1 MSPHLIAPIVLAVLT
16 GLLVV
21 VTVLSF
27 LHISHGFFRV
37 FSFPRLQ
44 FCVAAVGLFLAS
56 LILLDR
62 PNWEWVLLSAQI
74 ACFIA
79 QGWAIA
85 QFLPVRPSQSDV
97 YDGPPDQPNMVSVL
111 SYNVKMSNVRFQEAI
126 DLVRLHQ
133 PDIAIFMEADD
144 KWDRAMSA
152 LADDWP
158 DHVREPLD
166 NSYGMLL
173 YSRLPLS
180 DTSIMHLTMEEVPSI
195 VATVALPNGAPF
207 RLYCVHPEPP
217 VPFADS
223 VGRDAELLRVARLVT
238 EETLPTIVCGDLND
252 VAWSHTT
259 RLFQRMSRL
268 LDPRVG
274 RGFFNT
280 FDARY
285 WFMRWPLDHL
295 FHDARFALVSMRR
308 LPNIGSDHFPIIFQF
323 ALTDGTGDA
332 RRPPENDADDR
343 DEADKISSDAN
354 DLDRRAIGEDW
365 EK

>member
-1 MSPHLIAPIVLAVLT
+1 MIALIVLGVLT
-16 GLLVV
+16 GLLAV
-21 VTVLSF
+21 VTILSF
-27 LHISHGFFRV
+27 LHISHGFYRV

-44 FCVAAVGLFLAS
+44 FCVAAIVLSLATLLF
-56 LILLDR
+56 LDR
-62 PNWEWVLLSAQI
+62 PRWEWALLSMQI
-74 ACFIA
+74 ACLVA

-85 QFLPVRPSQSDV
+85 QFLPVRPSQSDA
-97 YDGPPDQPNMVSVL
+97 YEGPPDQPNMVSVL

-126 DLVRLHQ
+126 DLVRLHE
-133 PDIAIFMEADD
+133 PDVAIFMETDE
-144 KWDRAMSA
+144 KWDAAMSV
-152 LADDWP
+152 LAKDWP
-158 DHVREPLD
+158 NHVREPLD

-173 YSRLPLS
+173 YSRLPLA
-180 DTSIMHLTMEEVPSI
+180 DIEIMHLTMEDTPSI
-195 VATVALPNGAPF
+195 VSTVTLPNGAPF

-217 VPFADS
+217 VPYADS
-223 VGRDAELLRVARLVT
+223 AGRDAELVHVARLVT

-308 LPNIGSDHFPIIFQF
+308 LPHIGSDHFPILFQF
-323 ALTDGTGDA
+323 ALTNGAGDA
-332 RRPPENDADDR
+332 RRPPEQDADDR
-343 DEADKISSDAN
+343 HESEEFTGDAKN
-354 DLDRRAIGEDW
+354 LDRRAIGVDW

>member
-1 MSPHLIAPIVLAVLT
+1 MIALTVLAVLT

-21 VTVLSF
+21 VTILSF
-27 LHISHGFFRV
+27 LHFSHGFYRV

-44 FCVAAVGLFLAS
+44 FSVAAVVLFALS
-56 LILLDR
+56 LIFLDR
-62 PNWEWVLLSAQI
+62 PRWEWALLSTQI
-74 ACFIA
+74 ACFVA

-85 QFLPVRPSQSDV
+85 QFLPVRASQSDV

-133 PDIAIFMEADD
+133 PDIAIFMETDA
-144 KWDRAMSA
+144 KWDDAMA
-152 LADDWP
+152 VLAGDWP
-158 DHVREPLD
+158 NHVREPLD
-166 NSYGMLL
+166 NSYGILL
-173 YSRLPLS
+173 YSRLALA
-180 DTSIMHLTMEEVPSI
+180 DTEIMHLTMKDTPSI
-195 VATVALPNGAPF
+195 VTTVTLANGEPF

-223 VGRDAELLRVARLVT
+223 AGRDAELVRVARLVK
-238 EETLPTIVCGDLND
+238 EESLPTIVCGDLND

-308 LPNIGSDHFPIIFQF
+308 LPHIGSDHFPILFQL
-323 ALTDGTGDA
+323 ALTQGTGSS
-332 RRPPENDADDR
+332 RRPPEHDQDDR
-343 DEADKISSDAN
+343 GEAKEISGEARE
-354 DLDRRAIGEDW
+354 LDRRAIGVDW